1 MWLANSK
8 QSTIDVQF
16 SEPLE
21 QMGST
26 QLISYIHRQTTSY
39 DDNITEET
47 PRISD
52 VQSEPWEHMGSPQ
65 LKFDTNRL
73 VMSYDINGTEKNQL
87 TSYV

>member
-1 MWLANSK
+1 
-8 QSTIDVQF
+8 
-16 SEPLE
+16 
-21 QMGST
+21 MGST

-47 PRISD
+47 PMTSD
-52 VQSEPWEHMGSPQ
+52 VQNEPWEHMESPQ

-73 VMSYDINGTEKNQL
+73 MMSYDTNGTEKNQL